1 MAQSMYLT
9 EDEMIAYCESVPV
22 TVSQVRFASSMI
34 DAYIGLIDGKSKFE
48 IHECTETIKFNRK
61 GVSRVKRSPII
72 GITKAVVR
80 GNGHF
85 GMTEFEI
92 DSRLLSYDELGY
104 VYAPSVSGCLSS
116 IVSGMTLPR
125 EITIRYLYGYDE
137 IPEPIKIACAMIA
150 MNIAQSA
157 TFLNLDSM
165 TTLDARFSLSDPSV
179 ITSEIRRLLSGY
191 RI

>member
-9 EDEMIAYCESVPV
+9 EDEMIVYCEAVPV

-48 IHECTETIKFNRK
+48 IHECTEKVRFNRK
-61 GVSRVKRSPII
+61 GIGRVKRSPILVL
-72 GITKAVVR
+72 TKATVI

-85 GMTEFEI
+85 GLSEFEV
-92 DSRLLSYDELGY
+92 DTHNFDYDELGY
-104 VYAPSVSGCLSS
+104 IYTTNLSNDINSIISG
-116 IVSGMTLPR
+116 VTYPR
-125 EITIRYLYGYDE
+125 EVKFTYLYGYDE
-137 IPEPIKIACAMIA
+137 IPEPIKVACAMIA

-191 RI
+191 RL

>member
-9 EDEMIAYCESVPV
+9 EDEMIDYCESVPV

-34 DAYIGLIDGKSKFE
+34 DAYIGLIDGKSKFK
-48 IHECTETIKFNRK
+48 IHECVETIKFNRK
-61 GVSRVKRSPII
+61 GIGRVKRSPIV
-72 GITKAVVR
+72 GIIEAVVR

-85 GMTEFEI
+85 GATEFEI
-92 DSRLLSYDELGY
+92 DSKLLSFDELGY
-104 VYAPSVSGCLSS
+104 VYAPSVSGCFSS

-125 EITIRYLYGYDE
+125 EVTVRYLYGYDE
-137 IPEPIKIACAMIA
+137 VPEPIKVACAMIA

-191 RI
+191 RL

>member
-48 IHECTETIKFNRK
+48 IHECTEKVRFNRK
-61 GVSRVKRSPII
+61 GIGRVKRSPIL
-72 GITKAVVR
+72 GITKAVVS
-80 GNGHF
+80 GSGHF
-85 GMTEFEI
+85 GMSEFEI
-92 DSRLLSYDELGY
+92 DHRLLEYDELGY
-104 VYAPSVSGCLSS
+104 VYAPNVSGCLNS
-116 IVSGMTLPR
+116 IISGVTLPK
-125 EITIRYLYGYDE
+125 EVTIRYLYGYDE
-137 IPEPIKIACAMIA
+137 IPEQIKVACAMIA

-179 ITSEIRRLLSGY
+179 ITSEIRRLLAGY
-191 RI
+191 RL

>member
-9 EDEMIAYCESVPV
+9 ENEMIAYCESVPV

-34 DAYIGLIDGKSKFE
+34 DAYIGLVDGKSKFGV
-48 IHECTETIKFNRK
+48 HVGTETVRFNRK
-61 GVSRVKRSPII
+61 GIGRIKRSPII
-72 GITKAVVR
+72 GITKAIVS
-80 GNGHF
+80 GSGHF

-104 VYAPSVSGCLSS
+104 VYAPNVSGCFNSV
-116 IVSGMTLPR
+116 ISGVTTPK
-125 EITIRYLYGYDE
+125 EITIHYLYGYEE
-137 IPEPIKIACAMIA
+137 IPEPIKVACAMIA

-191 RI
+191 RL